1 MARKALIVACSKFD
15 DDRLADLPELPAL
28 AAELAAVLGD
38 STIGRYEVTVAL
50 DPTALE
56 FRRRI
61 SRLFKDVG
69 PADTVLLYIGGHGMN
84 TAPGGLRFAASDTRL
99 SSPVVNF
106 VPAELVEDLLDHTS
120 CGNAVVVLDCD
131 HAELFRSPRPLRP
144 TFARLI
150 VASEPVASRGML
162 ADFTATLIEGLR
174 TGIADLGLDGV
185 ITGEDLSR
193 YLVDFTGQRPPAVM
207 WAGPLGEL
215 HIADNPSSRR
225 QKSDLPP
232 LPGAA
237 AEVRPD
243 ADVDWT
249 SDSPARDDLLHREDL
264 AALLADQL
272 IEIQLKQPDSSFLV
286 HLDGAWGTGKSTLL
300 NFIRPNLEKNFL
312 LVEFDAWRQARLAH
326 PWWTLLTAARDEI
339 AADLGWWRAKVLR
352 VRESFN
358 RVRRT
363 GAQYVFALGVLALFA
378 GGLAF
383 WLWPAKGTAAGWN
396 EAAKVVTAVL
406 AATIPLWT
414 GSLIA
419 SRYLLWNSARGA
431 KLFEQSGTNPMTEV
445 SAHFS
450 WLLGRSK
457 KPVVFLVD
465 DLDRCGQEQVVD
477 LLDTVQTL
485 FRDSSRQAP
494 FFVVAAD
501 GAWLR
506 KSYETKYT
514 TFDECVARPGK
525 PLGYL
530 FLDKL
535 FQLTV
540 PMPLVTSS
548 LRKLYV
554 DRLLQVA
561 DPADAQVAAEVD
573 SLRERLTSD
582 RGQEREILELLDE
595 SSSAAKAEVVGDAA
609 RALYQPGTRKR
620 TEHALRKFAPL
631 LGDNPRGMKLFVNT
645 YSVFRAIRTLEGNTV
660 GTDTL
665 ALWCIV
671 RVRWPDLFDHLQANP
686 PAVAGVLD
694 PILVGDHFP
703 ERLQDVAASA
713 EVREV
718 MASPMGG
725 PLFEDRIK
733 QCCGDLGGD

>member
-1 MARKALIVACSKFD
+1 MARKALIVACSRFD
-15 DDRLADLPELPAL
+15 DDGLADLPELPVL
-28 AAELAAVLGD
+28 ATELAAVLGD
-38 STIGRYEVTVAL
+38 PAIGRYEVTVAL
-50 DPTALE
+50 DPTASE
-56 FRRRI
+56 FRQRI
-61 SRLFKDVG
+61 SRLFEGTG
-69 PADTVLLYIGGHGMN
+69 PDDTVLLYIAGHGHEVQR
-84 TAPGGLRFAASDTRL
+84 GLYFAATDTRL
-99 SSPVVNF
+99 SSPVVDY
-106 VPAELVEDLLDHTS
+106 VPAEVVENLLNRTS
-120 CGNAVVVLDCD
+120 CGHAVVLLDCD
-131 HAELFRSPRPLRP
+131 HARLFKPPRPLRKSF
-144 TFARLI
+144 TRL
-150 VASEPVASRGML
+150 VMASPSETGQPMF
-162 ADFTATLIEGLR
+162 ADFTKTLIEGLR
-174 TGIADLGLDGV
+174 TGTADLGLDGV
-185 ITGEDLSR
+185 VSGDDLSR
-193 YLVDFTGQRPPAVM
+193 YLVEFTGQRPPSVM

-215 HIADNPSSRR
+215 HVADNPSSRR
-225 QKSDLPP
+225 QNTELPP

-237 AEVRPD
+237 VDASPD

-272 IEIQLKQPDSSFLV
+272 KEIQRRQPDSSFLV

-300 NFIRPNLEKNFL
+300 NFMRPNLDKDFL

-326 PWWTLLTAARDEI
+326 PWWTLLTAAREEI

-352 VRESFN
+352 VREIFN

-363 GAQYVFALGVLALFA
+363 GAQYVFALGVLALLA

-383 WLWPAKGTAAGWN
+383 WLWPVQGTAAGWN
-396 EAAKVVTAVL
+396 EAAKAVTAVL
-406 AATIPLWT
+406 AAAIPLWT
-414 GSLIA
+414 GSLVA

-431 KLFEQSGTNPMTEV
+431 KLFEQSGINPMAEV

-457 KPVVFLVD
+457 KPVLFLID
-465 DLDRCGQEQVVD
+465 DLDRCGQDQVVD

-506 KSYETKYT
+506 KSYEAKYA
-514 TFDECVARPGK
+514 TFDECVAQPGK

-540 PMPLVTSS
+540 PMPSVTSS

-554 DRLLQVA
+554 DRLLWVV
-561 DPADAQVAAEVD
+561 DRADAEVAAEVD
-573 SLRERLTSD
+573 SLRDRLASD

-620 TEHALRKFAPL
+620 AEHALRKFAPL
-631 LGDNPRGMKLFVNT
+631 LGENPRGMKLFVNT

-660 GTDTL
+660 ETDTL

-671 RVRWPDLFDHLQANP
+671 HVRWPDLFDHLQANP
-686 PAVAGVLD
+686 AAVTGVLD
-694 PILVGDHFP
+694 PVLVGDHFP
-703 ERLQDVAASA
+703 ERLREVAASA
-713 EVREV
+713 AVREV

-725 PLFEDRIK
+725 PLFRDRIRE
-733 QCCGDLGGD
+733 CCGDLDGD